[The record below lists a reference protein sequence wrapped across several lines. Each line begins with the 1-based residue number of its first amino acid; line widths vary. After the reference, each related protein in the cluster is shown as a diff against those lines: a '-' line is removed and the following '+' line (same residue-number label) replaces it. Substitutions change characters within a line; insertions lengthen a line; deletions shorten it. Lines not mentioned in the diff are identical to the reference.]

1 MDGEQN
7 YSGEEIQ
14 TAFEGLFEEA
24 PADEPTDTPAADP
37 ADTSADVGEVDEAG
51 GESGEAETD
60 EPEPGVDDQE
70 SDSGES
76 EGDQGDVDDPLI
88 EIEIG
93 DDVYEVNMEELKSGY
108 LRQEEFV
115 NRQTALEEDYLAKF
129 EAVDEERAKLIA
141 EIEQYAVFAIA
152 GANQYKNINWE
163 ALRQQDPAKYQ
174 TLRLEALEAQ
184 EQADRLAKRRS
195 DLKAIADQR
204 EQILHQARVQ
214 HQTELAKKLIPEMG
228 DEDWADRMFKYGAT
242 VGYTPEDIGNIAD
255 ARQLAVLN
263 AARLWSESQV
273 RRKAAA
279 AKKEPVEVPEVVR
292 AAARQS
298 GTPEQ
303 TKKVKTALN
312 HLRKDQSVDAAA
324 NYFLATGVFN

>member
-7 YSGEEIQ
+7 YGQGEILD
-14 TAFEGLFEEA
+14 AFEAHFEE
-24 PADEPTDTPAADP
+24 PATDEPTDEPE
-37 ADTSADVGEVDEAG
+37 ADTPDAGTDVGEIDEAG
-51 GESGEAETD
+51 GEPDEAEGD
-60 EPEPGVDDQE
+60 ESGDDADDPEHQPDE
-70 SDSGES
+70 SD
-76 EGDQGDVDDPLI
+76 EGDEQLI

-93 DDVYEVNMEELKSGY
+93 EDVYEVNLEELKTGY

-115 NRQTALEEDYLAKF
+115 NRQTALEEDYLSKF
-129 EAVDEERAKLIA
+129 EDLDAERARLLD
-141 EIEQYAVFAIA
+141 EIEQYAVVAIA
-152 GANQYKNINWE
+152 GANQYKNINWN
-163 ALRQQDPAKYQ
+163 ALKQQDPAKYQ
-174 TLRLEALEAQ
+174 QLRLEALEAQ
-184 EQADRLAKRRS
+184 DQADKVQKRRN
-195 DLKAIADQR
+195 DIKQMKEQR
-204 EQILHQARVQ
+204 EAILHKARVE

-228 DEDWADRMFKYGAT
+228 DADWAERMFKYGQT

-279 AKKEPVEVPEVVR
+279 AKKDPVEVPE
-292 AAARQS
+292 AIKPAARKS

-303 TKKVKTALN
+303 GKRVKAALS

-324 NYFLATGVFN
+324 NYFLASGTFN